1 MGEVKNK
8 IMSLFKSS
16 TTKKYSKPSHINNAY
31 RGRKKPRK
39 QSEDKRIKAIEDRII
54 RDIRKYFD

>member
-8 IMSLFKSS
+8 IMSLVKPS
-16 TTKKYSKPSHINNAY
+16 TTKKYSKTARLNNAY

-39 QSEDKRIKAIEDRII
+39 QAEDKRIKTIEDRII